1 MPPVRIFHIAPPLEA
16 IIHGTGPGVPMM
28 TADGEMGFA
37 KACITKKDSG
47 AVLRQSPASA
57 KTIGNSCG

>member
-1 MPPVRIFHIAPPLEA
+1 LEA